1 MRKTWEN
8 RFAAGLELPEKDAIL
23 VRHFL

>member
-1 MRKTWEN
+1 MRKTREN

-23 VRHFL
+23 VSHFL